1 MKKKIELNKKTIK
14 RLNLKLES
22 KNDRKVA
29 PAMLAADDGSGEL
42 FDPSNSPVCPFS
54 IPRSACPY

>member
-29 PAMLAADDGSGEL
+29 PATLVADGSSEL
-42 FDPSNSPVCPFS
+42 FDPSNSPVCPLS
-54 IPRSACPY
+54 IPKSACPY